1 MTRFLGTHVFK
12 LDAKGRLSIPARF
25 RAILERFGSDELV
38 LRPSHLL
45 PCIECWPS
53 TAFDKVAEGL
63 DKLDVFAEDTDDLA
77 TILFAQAQNLR
88 PDAEGRLVL
97 PKAMA
102 QHAAL
107 ADEVALVGNGNHF
120 LIWEPAAAQ
129 QRAEEALRRARDKT
143 LTIPA
148 RGGA

>member
-25 RAILERFGSDELV
+25 RAILDRAGSDELV

-45 PCIECWPS
+45 PCVECYP
-53 TAFDKVAEGL
+53 TAAFEALSEGL

-77 TILFAQAQNLR
+77 AVLFAQAQNVR
-88 PDAEGRLVL
+88 PDSEGRLVL
-97 PKAMA
+97 PKSCAI
-102 QHAAL
+102 HAGL
-107 ADEVALVGNGNHF
+107 KDEVALIGAGNHF
-120 LIWEPAAAQ
+120 KIWEPAAGQAYTESVL
-129 QRAEEALRRARDKT
+129 QRAREKALT
-143 LTIPA
+143 MPG